1 VEERLLKDVRSAEK
15 GRAVSRQRL
24 EVARKQGL
32 RIPTLEEA
40 MAGAR
45 TTEEEMR
52 GRVRKEAHKGQAG
65 QGMTAKQRR
74 TEQGKKT
81 KAEVKAEE
89 MAKEARRQTSKA

>member
-1 VEERLLKDVRSAEK
+1 M
-15 GRAVSRQRL
+15 SRQRL

-40 MAGAR
+40 MAGVR
-45 TTEEEMR
+45 KTEEEMK
-52 GRVRKEAHKGQAG
+52 GRVGKEAHKGQAG

-74 TEQGKKT
+74 MEQGKKT

-89 MAKEARRQTSKA
+89 MVKEARRQTSKA